1 MNVTIILVF
10 WMVFRFPYI
19 FKPTNKTDE
28 KNHFQFRNRQF
39 IQHLFMNTIFLWYE
53 NVWTFMGVNYVA
65 FVNIL
70 LNSNYGS
77 RENLKQMTYLKHILN
92 CMFQ

>member
-19 FKPTNKTDE
+19 FKPMNKTDE

-65 FVNIL
+65 FEAFEANDLSKAYFELYVPI
-70 LNSNYGS
+70 
-77 RENLKQMTYLKHILN
+77 I
-92 CMFQ
+92 

>member
-39 IQHLFMNTIFLWYE
+39 IQHLFMNTIFYDMKMSELLWE
-53 NVWTFMGVNYVA
+53 STM
-65 FVNIL
+65 
-70 LNSNYGS
+70 
-77 RENLKQMTYLKHILN
+77 
-92 CMFQ
+92 